1 MGISKHESWCKDYE
15 KMCQAYEMRPIR
27 CSPQQNQH
35 CLGEFN
41 ALGTSKEKL
50 DCTDNAKLV
59 EFVKYAGFEKSSP
72 ENTFILGSC
81 ESSKLCR
88 KTLDSSQCDGSLNCL
103 KRLSGNRE
111 VYTVCGRSTATSFAY
126 VEART
131 TFYEG
136 SNYLVIK
143 TAPASHG
150 FSTTEDWCYDY
161 RDMCASFGKRPM
173 VEGALSATSVT
184 KKSCF
189 TIYNGTAS
197 AVSQSKRTLV
207 AFAAGF
213 DPGQCAQLFK
223 DCGKCFNTMRICP
236 FASCQ
241 CSSHMYLLCL

>member
-1 MGISKHESWCKDYE
+1 
-15 KMCQAYEMRPIR
+15 MRPIR

-59 EFVKYAGFEKSSP
+59 ELVKNAGFDKASP

-88 KTLDSSQCDGSLNCL
+88 KTLESSQCDASLNCL
-103 KRLSGNRE
+103 KHLSGNRE
-111 VYTVCGRSTATSFAY
+111 VYTVCARSTATSFAY

-131 TFYEG
+131 TFHEG

-143 TAPASHG
+143 TAPASNG
-150 FSTTEDWCYDY
+150 FSTTENWCYDY

-173 VEGALSATSVT
+173 VQGALLTDT
-184 KKSCF
+184 KRLCF
-189 TIYNGTAS
+189 TIYNGTAP
-197 AVSQSKRTLV
+197 AVSQTNRDKV

-213 DPGQCAQLFK
+213 DPGQCAQFFIN
-223 DCGKCFNTMRICP
+223 CGKCSNTMRMCP

-241 CSSHMYLLCL
+241 CPSHMYLLCL